1 MTYFDRLKAWMYDG
15 SSFKDDWSKIP
26 NETLFKV
33 ILKEHQTNP
42 TNTSTCLKVLII
54 RLFNTS
60 ESNVKNLL
68 FSPDKDTQTLGIQ
81 LLFQTHIDLYN
92 VSRNSP
98 FDYSWELDTY
108 PIFVLNFSQDL
119 IDTYMFKT
127 NV

>member
-1 MTYFDRLKAWMYDG
+1 MPYFDRLKAWMYG
-15 SSFKDDWSKIP
+15 SSFDYDWSEISD
-26 NETLFKV
+26 ETLFKTV
-33 ILKEHQTNP
+33 SEEYQTNP
-42 TNTSTCLKVLII
+42 TNTSTCLKVLIV

-92 VSRNSP
+92 TLRNSP

-108 PIFVLNFSQDL
+108 PIFVLNFSQDIL
-119 IDTYMFKT
+119 DSYMFKT

>member
-1 MTYFDRLKAWMYDG
+1 MTYFDRLKAWMC
-15 SSFKDDWSKIP
+15 SPFKNDWTKIP
-26 NETLFKV
+26 NEILFKV
-33 ILKEHQTNP
+33 ISKEHQTNP

-54 RLFNTS
+54 RFFNTS

-68 FSPDKDTQTLGIQ
+68 FSPDKDTQMLGVQ

-92 VSRNSP
+92 MLRNSS

-108 PIFVLNFSQDL
+108 PIFVTNFSQDL
-119 IDTYMFKT
+119 IDTYIFKT

>member
-1 MTYFDRLKAWMYDG
+1 MPYFDRLKAWMYG
-15 SSFKDDWSKIP
+15 SSFDYDWSKIP
-26 NETLFKV
+26 NKALFK
-33 ILKEHQTNP
+33 IISEEHKTNP

-68 FSPDKDTQTLGIQ
+68 FSPDRDTQTLGIQ

-92 VSRNSP
+92 MLRNSP
-98 FDYSWELDTY
+98 VDYSWELDTY
-108 PIFVLNFSQDL
+108 PIFVLNFSQDIL
-119 IDTYMFKT
+119 DIYMFKT